1 MSNLNKNIVLQ
12 KSDYSVIKKLV
23 KKYNLGP
30 TNFFSPEVK
39 QKIKEAK
46 TLEEKIQAVDSFSMA
61 QIPRILI
68 EVSQKQGSTED
79 LSALLRKRLNI
90 PEEIAKKITQELE
103 KDILTSIRK
112 NQEEKIPEKEVPKE
126 EVSLK
131 KTPTQKDIYKEPLE

>member
-68 EVSQKQGSTED
+68 EVSQKQGSTKD
-79 LSALLRKRLNI
+79 LSALLQERLNI
-90 PEEIAKKITQELE
+90 PQKTAKKITQELE

>member
-1 MSNLNKNIVLQ
+1 MTINLNKNIILQ
-12 KSDYSVIKKLV
+12 DSDYSIIEKLV
-23 KKYNLGP
+23 KKYDLGP
-30 TNFFSPEVK
+30 TDFFSPEVEEK
-39 QKIKEAK
+39 MRQAK
-46 TLEEKIQAVDSFSMA
+46 TAEEKIQTADSFPIV

-103 KDILTSIRK
+103 KDILTSTVRTQK
-112 NQEEKIPEKEVPKE
+112 EKIL
-126 EVSLK
+126 LK